1 MRIRAAVAVT
11 VAVVMTACSAK
22 KGPPPPPP
30 PVAVKVVTLT
40 PQSVSISTD
49 LPGRMVP
56 YRVADIRPQVSGVIL
71 KRMFVEGTDVKEG
84 QQLYQIDPAL
94 YQAAYDSAAATAES
108 ARLQA
113 ERYKPLAE
121 ANAVSKQDYDNAVAA
136 AATNKAS
143 AETAHINLVYTRLL
157 SPISGRIGRSSVT
170 EGALVTANQATTL
183 ATVQQLDPI
192 YVDVTQPSAVLLR
205 LKRELAAGQLVQA
218 GANQAEVHLILEDGS
233 AYKPVGKMQFAE
245 VQVDQ
250 TTGSVTL
257 RALFPNPDKL
267 LLPGMFV
274 REQIEE
280 GSRTDAL
287 LVPQVAVTH
296 NQKGDPTALVVNSE
310 NKVELRSLVTE
321 RAIGDKWLV
330 TDGLKAGDRVIV
342 EGIQFAKPGS
352 DVKPEEEEASAAPQP
367 AAQQGSSQGSNP
379 EATPAS

>member
-1 MRIRAAVAVT
+1 MRICAGVVVT
-11 VAVVMTACSAK
+11 VAVVLTACNAK
-22 KGPPPPPP
+22 KEPPPPPP
-30 PVAVKVVTLT
+30 PVAVKVVTLA
-40 PQSVSISTD
+40 PQSVSITTD
-49 LPGRMVP
+49 LPGRTVP

-71 KRMFVEGTDVKEG
+71 KRMFVEGSDVKEG

-121 ANAVSKQDYDNAVAA
+121 ANAVSKQDYDNAVATA
-136 AATNKAS
+136 AQNKAS

-157 SPISGRIGRSSVT
+157 SPISGRTGRSVVT
-170 EGALVTANQATTL
+170 EGALVTANQATAL

-218 GANQAEVHLILEDGS
+218 GANQAEVHLMLEDGS
-233 AYKPVGKMQFAE
+233 TYKSVGKMQFAE

-274 REQIEE
+274 QEQIEE

-296 NQKGDPTALVVNSE
+296 NQKGDPTALVVNGD
-310 NKVELRSLVTE
+310 NKVELRTLVTE

-352 DVKPEEEEASAAPQP
+352 EVKPEEQASAAPAP
-367 AAQQGSSQGSNP
+367 AAPQGSNSA
-379 EATPAS
+379 ATPAS

>member
-1 MRIRAAVAVT
+1 MMRICAGVVVT
-11 VAVVMTACSAK
+11 VAVALTACSAK
-22 KGPPPPPP
+22 KEPPPPPP
-30 PVAVKVVTLT
+30 PVAVKVVTLS
-40 PQSVSISTD
+40 PQSVTITTD
-49 LPGRMVP
+49 LPGRTVP

-71 KRMFVEGTDVKEG
+71 KRMFVEGSDVKEG

-108 ARLQA
+108 SRLQA

-121 ANAVSKQDYDNAVAA
+121 ANAVSKQDYDNAVATA
-136 AATNKAS
+136 AQNKAS
-143 AETAHINLVYTRLL
+143 AQTAHINLVYTRLL

-170 EGALVTANQATTL
+170 EGALVTANQATAL

-218 GANQAEVHLILEDGS
+218 GANQAQVHLVLEDGS
-233 AYKPVGKMQFAE
+233 TYSPSGKMQFAE

-280 GSRTDAL
+280 GSRKDAL

-296 NQKGDPTALVVNSE
+296 NQKGDPTALVVDGE
-310 NKVELRSLVTE
+310 NKVEMRTLVTE

-330 TDGLKAGDRVIV
+330 TEGLKAGDRVIV
-342 EGIQFAKPGS
+342 EGVQFAKPGTT
-352 DVKPEEEEASAAPQP
+352 VKPEEEASAAPTP
-367 AAQQGSSQGSNP
+367 AATPGAAPGTA
-379 EATPAS
+379 ATPAS

>member
-1 MRIRAAVAVT
+1 MMRICAGVVVT
-11 VAVVMTACSAK
+11 VAVALTACSGK
-22 KGPPPPPP
+22 KEPPPPPP

-40 PQSVSISTD
+40 PQSVTITTD
-49 LPGRMVP
+49 LPGRTVP

-71 KRMFVEGTDVKEG
+71 KRMFVEGSDVKEG
-84 QQLYQIDPAL
+84 QQLYQIAPAL

-108 ARLQA
+108 SRLQA

-121 ANAVSKQDYDNAVAA
+121 ANAVSKQDYDNAVATA
-136 AATNKAS
+136 AQNKAS
-143 AETAHINLVYTRLL
+143 AQTAHINLVYTRLL

-170 EGALVTANQATTL
+170 EGALVTANQATAL

-218 GANQAEVHLILEDGS
+218 GANQAQVHLVLEDGS
-233 AYKPVGKMQFAE
+233 TYSPSGKMQFAE

-280 GSRTDAL
+280 GSRKDAL

-296 NQKGDPTALVVNSE
+296 NQKGDPTALVVDGE
-310 NKVELRSLVTE
+310 NKVEMRTLVTE

-330 TDGLKAGDRVIV
+330 TEGLKAGDRVIV
-342 EGIQFAKPGS
+342 EGVQFAKPGTT
-352 DVKPEEEEASAAPQP
+352 VKPEEEASAAPTP
-367 AAQQGSSQGSNP
+367 AATPGAAPGTA
-379 EATPAS
+379 ATPAS